1 MAMLL
6 HGRCAEPF
14 DIDSGNFDSA
24 RMAPTD
30 ICLNIL
36 PKPVASSIM
45 DVLHLLAQQHVSQS
59 SQESSVVQGEIWGSV
74 SRQKGCH
81 SVCVVSR
88 RHYGIGY

>member
-1 MAMLL
+1 MAMFL
-6 HGRCAEPF
+6 HCRCAQPF
-14 DIDSGNFDSA
+14 DINSGTFNSS
-24 RMAPTD
+24 RMASTV
-30 ICLNIL
+30 ICLDIL
-36 PKPVASSIM
+36 PKPAAASLV
-45 DVLHLLAQQHVSQS
+45 DVLHLLAQQHVSPS